1 MVIGKTNIIENF
13 KNIEMDFDGEQIKFA
28 KKIELLGVTITE
40 DLELDTFV
48 NETIKKCYGR
58 LAVLRKLK
66 ISSFELR
73 KNLSVTTVISCL
85 DYGNSLLAGAAKKY
99 VEKYQKVIRS
109 VIRYIFGLKR
119 FEPTTQHRQNLHL
132 LDATQRSK
140 YKVLLLTWKAIH
152 LKQPKILLDI
162 LPPRQVHENLRSASD
177 FNKIGIPQ
185 CPPTRKTKT
194 CFYILVKNVTNYLNV
209 FRTLKTKKLSKKA
222 LKMHIFLL

>member
-1 MVIGKTNIIENF
+1 M
-13 KNIEMDFDGEQIKFA
+13 
-28 KKIELLGVTITE
+28 
-40 DLELDTFV
+40 
-48 NETIKKCYGR
+48 NETVKKCYGR

-119 FEPTTQHRQNLHL
+119 FEPTTLHRQNLHL
-132 LDATQRSK
+132 LDATQRSE
-140 YKVLLLTWKAIH
+140 YRVILLTWKAIH

-194 CFYILVKNVTNYLNV
+194 CFLYTSQEFNELPERIRNIENEKS
-209 FRTLKTKKLSKKA
+209 FKKA
-222 LKMHIFLL
+222 LKTHIFSDTRR